1 MGGLSFAEVEK
12 RWILGLFA
20 AITLALAG
28 LIGVQVHW
36 LRSTITLKEAEF
48 QQRVDNALDAISE
61 RLERVEKMGDLGRHK
76 VGRELLSRLDTL
88 RGISDLGSPGGD
100 VQRNVRGGTPSV
112 MLPMGLDS
120 LGQQLMLN
128 TGQAEE
134 YEALVTDMVR
144 AILALEMQRDIRE
157 RIDPALLDSLLT
169 HELAAIGLPG
179 AHPYGVF
186 TADREPAM
194 IFNKQGSDPVELA
207 ASTNRTRLFR
217 HDFSAEAYYLH
228 VLLPERDATVLRGVA
243 PMLAISALFLLVI
256 LGAFIHTVRTI
267 LRQKRISEIRTDLV
281 NNLTHELKTPIS
293 TIGLACEALADPS
306 LPRTDEQVRRFTNM
320 IRDENKRLGS
330 LVENVLQ
337 SAVMDDGQM
346 LVKRVELDLHNLVL
360 DVVRSSSMQVTR
372 RNGRIELD
380 LAAEIH
386 HVHGDRI
393 HLSNLLYN
401 LIDNAIKYSAQEP
414 RIRIATRSDNEG
426 LTVSIS
432 DNGIGIAGSEH
443 RKIFDR
449 LYRVPTGNIHNAK
462 GFGLGLSY
470 VKSVVERHGGRI
482 RVESQP
488 GKGSTFHI
496 FIPFEHVQA
505 DTPAPRRR

>member
-1 MGGLSFAEVEK
+1 MEK
-12 RWILGLFA
+12 RWILGLFT
-20 AITLALAG
+20 AISLALAG

-88 RGISDLGSPGGD
+88 RGTPSIGAPGIAAQSG
-100 VQRNVRGGTPSV
+100 VRGTTVGA

-120 LGQQLMLN
+120 LGQQLML
-128 TGQAEE
+128 TAGQAEE
-134 YEALVTDMVR
+134 YEGLVTDMVR
-144 AILALEMQRDIRE
+144 AILALEMERDIRQ
-157 RIDPALLDSLLT
+157 RMDPALLDSLLN
-169 HELAAIGLPG
+169 HELGAIGLPG
-179 AHPYGVF
+179 SHPYGVF
-186 TADREPAM
+186 TAEREPVLL
-194 IFNKQGSDPVELA
+194 FNEQDVAVAQLA
-207 ASTNRTRLFR
+207 ATTNRTRLFR
-217 HDFSAEAYYLH
+217 HDFSGEPHYLH

-243 PMLAISALFLLVI
+243 PMLGISALFLLVI

-267 LRQKRISEIRTDLV
+267 LRQKRIGEIRTDLV

-346 LVKRVELDLHNLVL
+346 LVKRVELDLHNLVQ

-380 LAAEIH
+380 LGAEIH
-386 HVHGDRI
+386 HVYGDRT

-401 LIDNAIKYSAQEP
+401 LIDNAIKYSEQEP
-414 RIRIATRSDNEG
+414 RIRIATRSNDEG

-432 DNGIGIAGSEH
+432 DKGIGIASSEH

-482 RVESQP
+482 RLESQP

-505 DTPAPRRR
+505 DTPAPRGR